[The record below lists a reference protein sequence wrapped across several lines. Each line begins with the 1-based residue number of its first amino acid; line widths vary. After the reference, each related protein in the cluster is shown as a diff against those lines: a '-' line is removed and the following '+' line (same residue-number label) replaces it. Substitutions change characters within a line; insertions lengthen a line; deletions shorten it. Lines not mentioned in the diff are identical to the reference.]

1 MGRYFAESVLG
12 PPLCIGVMY
21 WVLRAGGTLP
31 LASDLVQI
39 RVKGLQIF
47 FLQFLYTL
55 AGMSSSIVPA
65 LMFSSSIALMMSLS
79 SNFMLERMNLGSLGL
94 FLLSRATRAARN
106 L

>member
-1 MGRYFAESVLG
+1 MGRYFAELVLG
-12 PPLCIGVMY
+12 PPLCTGVMY

-31 LASDLVQI
+31 LASDLVHM

-47 FLQFLYTL
+47 SLQFLYIL

-79 SNFMLERMNLGSLGL
+79 SNFMSERVNLGTLGVGT
-94 FLLSRATRAARN
+94 FL
-106 L
+106 